1 MRAAE
6 NTFDNMVYC
15 QNTTTD
21 MINNILIRA
30 SGSPKEG
37 KHNSLWFFVVLCAW
51 LCLCLCVACVAV
63 SAVSA
68 CAAVVRA
75 CVCCAVLCCLCVR
88 VRRNQQTTNLNPNSA
103 YNRTKI
109 AYRDHGSDSTPWGLS
124 LRNLWVKYCTVKGI
138 SQLT

>member
-51 LCLCLCVACVAV
+51 LCLCLLCVACVAV

-68 CAAVVRA
+68 CAAVAVLCARV
-75 CVCCAVLCCLCVR
+75 CVLCCAVLFVCACAAKPTNHQLEPKQCL
-88 VRRNQQTTNLNPNSA
+88 
-103 YNRTKI
+103 
-109 AYRDHGSDSTPWGLS
+109 
-124 LRNLWVKYCTVKGI
+124 
-138 SQLT
+138 